1 MNLSLACIDTL
12 RPATYLNCVQAVDR
26 ISAPLGRS
34 LVVGA
39 VACALSTASA
49 ANASTLQGAEEYQ
62 PHVNTTRT
70 TTADSNG
77 STGDLFVIEG
87 DIIVAPANTDG
98 GKAASL
104 RGFGH
109 DRLLERWPN
118 GVIPYSFD
126 AGITDEQRESVA
138 LAIAHYHDK
147 TRILF
152 VEAGADDGH
161 STRLI
166 FRPIGGCASY
176 VGRTD
181 LEEQDIFIENCSTG
195 SIIHELAH
203 VIGLYHEHTRRDRD
217 NFITVKFDDVI
228 ERNRGNFEILTAN
241 TAHYGDYDYGSIMHY
256 GEYFFSRNGNKT
268 IEAPDGINIGQRDG
282 LSGLDIA
289 TINRMYAT
297 DLDLSVG
304 AVNRTLQT
312 DDGTAFDG
320 MVIDVAVT
328 NLGSLGASLLN
339 IEVELASDAQWLT
352 ISQNSGWD
360 CSISAAILSCDSSVL
375 GAGETT
381 TFELTAN
388 PGSATIDDLAAN
400 LTSRTQDLDSTNN
413 LYNDGVEEQASQSDS
428 GQNNTAANGG
438 NNTTQDSA
446 DEPEGNKESI
456 TSEQANTADSSSPAL
471 GAALGSNGGGGVAGG
486 WLLVMAGLVA
496 GLRRRNAGRP
506 ALVLN

>member
-1 MNLSLACIDTL
+1 MNLSLACKDTL

-26 ISAPLGRS
+26 ISAPICRS

-39 VACALSTASA
+39 VACALSTASG
-49 ANASTLQGAEEYQ
+49 ANASPLQGAEEYQ
-62 PHVNTTRT
+62 PHVNSTRT
-70 TTADSNG
+70 GSNG
-77 STGDLFVIEG
+77 DLLVIEG
-87 DIIVAPANTDG
+87 DIIVGPANTDRE
-98 GKAASL
+98 KTASL

-152 VEAGADDGH
+152 EEAGADDGH
-161 STRLI
+161 STRLV

-241 TAHYGDYDYGSIMHY
+241 TAHYGDYDYGSITHY

-312 DDGTAFDG
+312 DDGTEFDG
-320 MVIDVAVT
+320 MVVDVAVT

-339 IEVELASDAQWLT
+339 IEVELGSDSEWLT

-360 CSISAAILSCDSSVL
+360 CSISAAILSCDSSAL
-375 GAGETT
+375 GAGETSR
-381 TFELTAN
+381 FELTVN
-388 PGSATIDDLAAN
+388 PGSATIDDLAAS

-428 GQNNTAANGG
+428 EQNTTDGG

-446 DEPEGNKESI
+446 DEPEDNKESI
-456 TSEQANTADSSSPAL
+456 ASEQANTADSSSPEL
-471 GAALGSNGGGGVAGG
+471 GAAQGSNGGGGAAGG
-486 WLLVMAGLVA
+486 LLLVMTGLIAGW
-496 GLRRRNAGRP
+496 RRRNAVRP
-506 ALVLN
+506 VLVLN